1 MAVVSRHD
9 VCIGSSRDRHDL
21 AGLKGDRLPVIL
33 GGFAILSVAGM
44 TAWKAPRLR
53 RLDLRELQ

>member
-1 MAVVSRHD
+1 
-9 VCIGSSRDRHDL
+9 
-21 AGLKGDRLPVIL
+21 GLVPAVIL
-33 GGFAILSVAGM
+33 GGFAILSVAGV